1 MPELKEREPYT
12 KPTLQ
17 KMDHLAAMAGCT
29 CGCIA
34 GLGGGWGSSSGS
46 DDSDDSDDS
55 DGT

>member
-1 MPELKEREPYT
+1 MHEANGNSITKKRESYT

-34 GLGGGWGSSSGS
+34 GVGGGSGGG
-46 DDSDDSDDS
+46 
-55 DGT
+55 GT